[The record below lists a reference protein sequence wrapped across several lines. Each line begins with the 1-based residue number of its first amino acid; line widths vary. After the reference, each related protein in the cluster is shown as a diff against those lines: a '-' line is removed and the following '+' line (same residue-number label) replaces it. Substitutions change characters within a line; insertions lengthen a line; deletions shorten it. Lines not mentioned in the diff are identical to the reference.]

1 MSEQVEHALPDED
14 FSALMQN
21 LSAAAPLLGGLLRPS
36 PGSDNT
42 GTDRCAQREALL
54 CALKPYLSKDR
65 CAAIDY
71 LIRIARVGDAIK
83 ALK

>member
-1 MSEQVEHALPDED
+1 
-14 FSALMQN
+14 MQK
-21 LSAAAPLLGGLLRPS
+21 LGAAAPLLGGLLRPTPS
-36 PGSDNT
+36 SDSI
-42 GTDRCAQREALL
+42 GTDRCARREALL

-71 LIRIARVGDAIK
+71 LIRLGRVGDAIK